1 MLELCILLLFSVSL
15 IICVIL
21 HYSILY
27 ALIFGYAL
35 FFAFGLIKGN
45 TWKEMLCYSF
55 RGILTVKNI
64 LIIFVLIGCI
74 TAIWRACGTIAF
86 IVYYASM
93 FAVPQAMVLI
103 CFLLCCFV
111 SFLMGTAF
119 GSAATIGVIC
129 MTLAN
134 SMNIPVIYAGGA
146 VISGIFF
153 GDRCSPMSSGAHLIS
168 GLTHTDVFNN
178 IKMMVKTA
186 LIPFIV
192 TAVLY
197 GIIGIIINPS
207 AGNNIIETIIN
218 SGKESNMTFRIFT
231 DYYNLSLFTTIPAVI
246 IILFSLLKI
255 GVKITMAISCFAGLF
270 CAGFL
275 QHIQVAELIKIV
287 FFGFHP
293 QDTELAKLMAGGGIV
308 SMIRVS
314 AIICISSCYSGMFK
328 GTHFFDGMQRI
339 MRWLSSRITVFGSVL
354 TASVFASAIA
364 CNQTLAI
371 MLTHQVCD
379 DLIEDKNI
387 LASYL
392 ENTAVVVA
400 PLMPWSIAVSVPLTS
415 IGAPATVLLAAFF
428 LYLIPLWNLFLEIR
442 QSKRLSNL
450 EDCRS

>member
-1 MLELCILLLFSVSL
+1 
-15 IICVIL
+15 
-21 HYSILY
+21 
-27 ALIFGYAL
+27 
-35 FFAFGLIKGN
+35 
-45 TWKEMLCYSF
+45 
-55 RGILTVKNI
+55 
-64 LIIFVLIGCI
+64 
-74 TAIWRACGTIAF
+74 
-86 IVYYASM
+86 
-93 FAVPQAMVLI
+93 
-103 CFLLCCFV
+103 
-111 SFLMGTAF
+111 
-119 GSAATIGVIC
+119 
-129 MTLAN
+129 
-134 SMNIPVIYAGGA
+134 
-146 VISGIFF
+146 
-153 GDRCSPMSSGAHLIS
+153 
-168 GLTHTDVFNN
+168 
-178 IKMMVKTA
+178 MMMKTA

-192 TAVLY
+192 TTLLY

-207 AGNNIIETIIN
+207 AGNSIIETIIN
-218 SGKESNMTFRIFT
+218 SGTESSMTFRIFA
-231 DYYNLSLFTTIPAVI
+231 DYYNLSLFTIIPAAI

-255 GVKITMAISCFAGLF
+255 DVKITMAISCLAGLF
-270 CAGFL
+270 CAGFF
-275 QHIQVAELIKIV
+275 QHIHVAELIKTV

-293 QDTELAKLMAGGGIV
+293 QDTELAMLMAGGGII

-371 MLTHQVCD
+371 MLTHQMCD

>member
-1 MLELCILLLFSVSL
+1 MLELFILLLFSISL

-27 ALIFGYAL
+27 ALIFGYVL
-35 FFAFGLIKGN
+35 FFAFGLIKGKS
-45 TWKEMLCYSF
+45 WKEMFLYSF
-55 RGILTVKNI
+55 RGIVTVKNI
-64 LIIFVLIGCI
+64 LIIFVLIGSI

-86 IVYYASM
+86 IVYYASL
-93 FAVPQAMVLI
+93 FAIPQAMVLLS
-103 CFLLCCFV
+103 FLLCCFV

-168 GLTHTDVFNN
+168 ELTNTDVFNN
-178 IKMMVKTA
+178 IKTMMKTA
-186 LIPFIV
+186 LVPFIV

-197 GIIGIIINPS
+197 GIIGIIINSS
-207 AGNNIIETIIN
+207 AGNDGIIN
-218 SGKESNMTFRIFT
+218 SGAGRGMPFHIFA
-231 DYYNLSLFTTIPAVI
+231 DYYNLSFFTIAPAVI

-255 GVKITMAISCFAGLF
+255 DVKITMAISCFAGLV
-270 CAGFL
+270 CAGFF
-275 QHIQVAELIKIV
+275 QHLHTAELIKII

-293 QDTELAKLMAGGGIV
+293 QDSELAKLMSGGGII

-339 MRWLSSRITVFGSVL
+339 MRRLSARITVFGSVL

-379 DLIEDKNI
+379 DLIEDKNVF
-387 LASYL
+387 ASYL
-392 ENTAVVVA
+392 EDTAVVIA

-415 IGAPATVLLAAFF
+415 IGAPAAALLAAFF

-442 QSKRLSNL
+442 KSKRLSL
-450 EDCRS
+450 FEDCRS

>member
-27 ALIFGYAL
+27 ALIFGYVL
-35 FFAFGLIKGN
+35 FFAFGLIKGK
-45 TWKEMLCYSF
+45 TPKEMLRYSF
-55 RGILTVKNI
+55 HGILSVKNI
-64 LIIFVLIGCI
+64 LMIFVLIGSI
-74 TAIWRACGTIAF
+74 TAVWRACGTIAF

-134 SMNIPVIYAGGA
+134 SMNIRVIYSGGA

-168 GLTHTDVFNN
+168 GLTHTNVFDN
-178 IKMMVKTA
+178 IKTMVKTA
-186 LIPFIV
+186 LIPFII
-192 TAVLY
+192 TTVLY
-197 GIIGIIINPS
+197 GAIGFIIKPGTGS
-207 AGNNIIETIIN
+207 A
-218 SGKESNMTFRIFT
+218 MTFHIFA

-255 GVKITMAISCFAGLF
+255 DVKITMAVSCLAGLL
-270 CAGFL
+270 CAAFF
-275 QHIQVAELIKIV
+275 QHIHPANLIEIV

-293 QDTELAKLMAGGGIV
+293 RDMELAKLMAGGGIV

-328 GTHFFDGMQRI
+328 GTHFFEGMQRI
-339 MRWLSSRITVFGSVL
+339 MQRLSNRITAFGSVL

-379 DLIEDKNI
+379 GLIEDKKNF
-387 LASYL
+387 ASYL
-392 ENTAVVVA
+392 ENTAVVIA

-415 IGAPATVLLAAFF
+415 IGAPATVLLAACF

-442 QSKRLSNL
+442 QSRK
-450 EDCRS
+450 

>member
-1 MLELCILLLFSVSL
+1 MLELCILLLFSVGL

-35 FFAFGLIKGN
+35 FFAFGLIKGK
-45 TWKEMLCYSF
+45 TWKEMLRYSF

-74 TAIWRACGTIAF
+74 TAIWRVCGTIAF
-86 IVYYASM
+86 IVYYASLV
-93 FAVPQAMVLI
+93 AVPQAMVLI

-119 GSAATIGVIC
+119 GSAATIGVIS

-168 GLTHTDVFNN
+168 ELTHTNVFDN
-178 IKMMVKTA
+178 IKTMVKTA
-186 LIPFIV
+186 FIPFIV

-197 GIIGIIINPS
+197 GIIGIIINS
-207 AGNNIIETIIN
+207 GVGN
-218 SGKESNMTFRIFT
+218 GMTFRIFV
-231 DYYNLSLFTTIPAVI
+231 DYYNLSLFTIIPAVI
-246 IILFSLLKI
+246 IILLSLFKVD
-255 GVKITMAISCFAGLF
+255 VKITMAISCLAGLV
-270 CAGFL
+270 CAGFF
-275 QHIQVAELIKIV
+275 QHIHAAELIKIV

-293 QDTELAKLMAGGGIV
+293 QDTELAKLMAGGGII

-314 AIICISSCYSGMFK
+314 AIVCISSCYSGMFK
-328 GTHFFDGMQRI
+328 GTHFFEGMQQI
-339 MRWLSSRITVFGSVL
+339 MRRLTNRITAFGSVL
-354 TASVFASAIA
+354 TASVFVSAIA

-371 MLTHQVCD
+371 MLAHQVCD
-379 DLIEDKNI
+379 GIIDDNNVF
-387 LASYL
+387 ASYL
-392 ENTAVVVA
+392 EDTAVLVA

-415 IGAPATVLLAAFF
+415 IGAPAAALLAAFF
-428 LYLIPLWNLFLEIR
+428 LYLIPLWNLLMNIVR
-442 QSKRLSNL
+442 RRTRK
-450 EDCRS
+450 

>member
-1 MLELCILLLFSVSL
+1 MALHNNDGKERRGLMLALCILLLFSVSL

-35 FFAFGLIKGN
+35 FFTFGLIKGK
-45 TWKEMLCYSF
+45 TWKDMLRYSF

-64 LIIFVLIGCI
+64 LIIFVLIGSI

-168 GLTHTDVFNN
+168 GLTHTDVFSN
-178 IKMMVKTA
+178 IKTMVETA

-197 GIIGIIINPS
+197 GIIGLIINPGT
-207 AGNNIIETIIN
+207 GN
-218 SGKESNMTFRIFT
+218 GMTFHIFA
-231 DYYNLSLFTTIPAVI
+231 DFYNLSLFTMVPAAI

-255 GVKITMAISCFAGLF
+255 DVKITMAVSCLAGLF
-270 CAGFL
+270 CAGLF
-275 QHIQVAELIKIV
+275 QHIHAAELIKIV

-293 QDTELAKLMAGGGIV
+293 QEAELAHLMAGGGIV

-328 GTHFFDGMQRI
+328 GTHFFEGMQRI
-339 MRWLSSRITVFGSVL
+339 MQRLSKRITAFGSVL

-379 DLIEDKNI
+379 ELIEDKNT

-415 IGAPATVLLAAFF
+415 IGAPSVVLVAAFF
-428 LYLIPLWNLFLEIR
+428 LYLIPLWNLFVNIIGHR
-442 QSKRLSNL
+442 TRK
-450 EDCRS
+450 

>member
-1 MLELCILLLFSVSL
+1 MLEFCILLLFSVSL

-27 ALIFGYAL
+27 ALIFGYIL
-35 FFAFGLIKGN
+35 FFAFGLIKGE
-45 TWKEMLCYSF
+45 TWKKMFRYSF
-55 RGILTVKNI
+55 HGILTVKNI
-64 LIIFVLIGCI
+64 LIIFILIGSI

-93 FAVPQAMVLI
+93 FAAPQIMVLI

-119 GSAATIGVIC
+119 GSAATIGIIC

-134 SMNIPVIYAGGA
+134 SMNIPAVYAGGA
-146 VISGIFF
+146 ILSGIFF

-168 GLTHTDVFNN
+168 ELTDTDIFNN
-178 IKMMVKTA
+178 IKTMVRTA
-186 LIPFIV
+186 FIPFIV

-197 GIIGIIINPS
+197 GIIGIIINFS
-207 AGNNIIETIIN
+207 AEDSVLSN
-218 SGKESNMTFRIFT
+218 SGMGNGMTFHIFA

-246 IILFSLLKI
+246 IIFFSLLKI
-255 GVKITMAISCFAGLF
+255 DVKITMAISCLAGLV
-270 CAGFL
+270 CTGFF
-275 QHIQVAELIKIV
+275 QHIHAAELIKTV

-328 GTHFFDGMQRI
+328 GTHFFEGMQRI
-339 MRWLSSRITVFGSVL
+339 MRRLSNRITAFGSVL

-379 DLIEDKNI
+379 DLIEDKNTF
-387 LASYL
+387 ASYL
-392 ENTAVVVA
+392 EDTAVVVA
-400 PLMPWSIAVSVPLTS
+400 PLMPWSIAVSIPLAS
-415 IGAPATVLLAAFF
+415 IGAPATALLSAFF
-428 LYLIPLWNLFLEIR
+428 LYLIPLWDLLVNIVR
-442 QSKRLSNL
+442 HRTRK
-450 EDCRS
+450 

>member
-1 MLELCILLLFSVSL
+1 MLELCILLLFSVGL

-35 FFAFGLIKGN
+35 FFAFGLIKGK
-45 TWKEMLCYSF
+45 TWKEMLRYSF

-74 TAIWRACGTIAF
+74 TAIWRVCGTIAF

-93 FAVPQAMVLI
+93 VAVPQAMVLI

-119 GSAATIGVIC
+119 GSAATIGVIS

-168 GLTHTDVFNN
+168 ELTHTNVFDN
-178 IKMMVKTA
+178 IKTMVKTA
-186 LIPFIV
+186 FIPFIV

-197 GIIGIIINPS
+197 GIIGIIINS
-207 AGNNIIETIIN
+207 GVGN
-218 SGKESNMTFRIFT
+218 GMTFRIFA
-231 DYYNLSLFTTIPAVI
+231 DYYNLSLFTIIPAVI
-246 IILFSLLKI
+246 IILLSLFKVD
-255 GVKITMAISCFAGLF
+255 VKITMAISCLAGLV
-270 CAGFL
+270 CAGFF
-275 QHIQVAELIKIV
+275 QHIHAAELIKIV

-293 QDTELAKLMAGGGIV
+293 QDTELAKLMAGGGII

-314 AIICISSCYSGMFK
+314 AIVCISSCYSGMFK
-328 GTHFFDGMQRI
+328 GTHFFEGMQQI
-339 MRWLSSRITVFGSVL
+339 MRRLTNRITAFGSVL
-354 TASVFASAIA
+354 TASVFVSAIA

-371 MLTHQVCD
+371 MLAHQVCD
-379 DLIEDKNI
+379 GIIDDNNVF
-387 LASYL
+387 ASYL
-392 ENTAVVVA
+392 EDTAVLVA

>member
-21 HYSILY
+21 DYSILY

-35 FFAFGLIKGN
+35 FFTFGLIKGK
-45 TWKEMLCYSF
+45 TWKDMLRYSF

-64 LIIFVLIGCI
+64 LIIFVLIGSI

-178 IKMMVKTA
+178 IKTMVKTA
-186 LIPFIV
+186 FIPFIV

-197 GIIGIIINPS
+197 GSIGLIINPGT
-207 AGNNIIETIIN
+207 GN
-218 SGKESNMTFRIFT
+218 GMIFYIFA
-231 DYYNLSLFTTIPAVI
+231 DSYNLSLFTMVPAAI

-255 GVKITMAISCFAGLF
+255 DVKITMTVSCLAGLF
-270 CAGFL
+270 CAGLF
-275 QHIQVAELIKIV
+275 QHIHAAELIKIV

-293 QDTELAKLMAGGGIV
+293 QDAELAKLMSGGGIV
-308 SMIRVS
+308 SMIRASV
-314 AIICISSCYSGMFK
+314 IICISSCYSGMFK
-328 GTHFFDGMQRI
+328 GTHFFDGVQQLMHK
-339 MRWLSSRITVFGSVL
+339 LGKRITVFGAVL

-364 CNQTLAI
+364 CNQTLAV

-379 DLIEDKNI
+379 DLVDDKN
-387 LASYL
+387 LFASYL
-392 ENTAVVVA
+392 EDTAIVVA
-400 PLMPWSIAVSVPLTS
+400 PLMPWSIAVSLPLTS
-415 IGAPATVLLAAFF
+415 IGAPSVVLVAAFF
-428 LYLIPLWNLFLEIR
+428 LYLIPLWNFFVNIVR
-442 QSKRLSNL
+442 HHTRK
-450 EDCRS
+450 

>member
-35 FFAFGLIKGN
+35 FFAFGLIKGK
-45 TWKEMLCYSF
+45 TRKEMLCYSF

-146 VISGIFF
+146 IISGIFF

-168 GLTHTDVFNN
+168 ELTNTNVFNN
-178 IKMMVKTA
+178 IKTMMKTA
-186 LIPFIV
+186 LVPFIV

-197 GIIGIIINPS
+197 GIIGIIINPD
-207 AGNNIIETIIN
+207 AGNGIIGIIIN
-218 SGKESNMTFRIFT
+218 SGAGSGMTFHIFA
-231 DYYNLSLFTTIPAVI
+231 DYYNLSLFTAIPAVI

-255 GVKITMAISCFAGLF
+255 DVKITMAISCLVGLV
-270 CAGFL
+270 CAVFF
-275 QHIQVAELIKIV
+275 QHINAAELIKII
-287 FFGFHP
+287 FLGFHP
-293 QDTELAKLMAGGGIV
+293 QDAELVKLMAGGGIV

-339 MRWLSSRITVFGSVL
+339 MQRLSKRITAFGSVL

-371 MLTHQVCD
+371 MLAHQVCD

-392 ENTAVVVA
+392 EDTAVVVA
-400 PLMPWSIAVSVPLTS
+400 PLIPWSIGVRVPLTS
-415 IGAPATVLLAAFF
+415 IGAPATAPLAAFF
-428 LYLIPLWNLFLEIR
+428 LYLIPLWNLLVNIVR
-442 QSKRLSNL
+442 RRTRK
-450 EDCRS
+450 

>member
-1 MLELCILLLFSVSL
+1 MLELCILLLFSVGL

-35 FFAFGLIKGN
+35 FFAFGLIKGK
-45 TWKEMLCYSF
+45 TWKEMLRYSF

-74 TAIWRACGTIAF
+74 TAIWRVCGTIAF
-86 IVYYASM
+86 IAYYASM
-93 FAVPQAMVLI
+93 VAVPQAMVLI

-119 GSAATIGVIC
+119 GSAATIGVIS

-168 GLTHTDVFNN
+168 ELTHTNVFDN
-178 IKMMVKTA
+178 IKTMVKTA
-186 LIPFIV
+186 FIPFIV

-197 GIIGIIINPS
+197 GIIGIIINS
-207 AGNNIIETIIN
+207 GVGN
-218 SGKESNMTFRIFT
+218 GMTFRIFV
-231 DYYNLSLFTTIPAVI
+231 DYYNLSLFTIIPAVI
-246 IILFSLLKI
+246 IILLSLFKVD
-255 GVKITMAISCFAGLF
+255 VKITMAISCLAGLV
-270 CAGFL
+270 CAGFF
-275 QHIQVAELIKIV
+275 QHIHAAELIKIV

-293 QDTELAKLMAGGGIV
+293 QDTELAKLMAGGGII

-314 AIICISSCYSGMFK
+314 AIVCISSCYSGMFK
-328 GTHFFDGMQRI
+328 GTHFFEGMQQI
-339 MRWLSSRITVFGSVL
+339 MRRLTNRITAFGSVL
-354 TASVFASAIA
+354 TASVFVSAIA

-371 MLTHQVCD
+371 MLAHQVCD
-379 DLIEDKNI
+379 GIIDDNNVF
-387 LASYL
+387 ASYL
-392 ENTAVVVA
+392 EDTAVLVA

-415 IGAPATVLLAAFF
+415 IGAPAAALLAAFF
-428 LYLIPLWNLFLEIR
+428 LYLIPLWNLLMNIVR
-442 QSKRLSNL
+442 RRTRK
-450 EDCRS
+450 